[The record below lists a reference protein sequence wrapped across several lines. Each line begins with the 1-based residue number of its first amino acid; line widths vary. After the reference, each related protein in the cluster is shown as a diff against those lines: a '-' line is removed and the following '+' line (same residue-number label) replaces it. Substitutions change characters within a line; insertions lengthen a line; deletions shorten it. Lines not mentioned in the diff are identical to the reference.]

1 MNLEEVVK
9 KAVSEGKKFRR
20 EGWVEGKLFVFHKQ
34 DSVID
39 NQELHNEEYI
49 NALGDI
55 ETEKITLSGHLDMVV
70 EDENGEIAVLVG
82 WHPEGKDV
90 YADDYV
96 IVD

>member
-1 MNLEEVVK
+1 
-9 KAVSEGKKFRR
+9 
-20 EGWVEGKLFVFHKQ
+20 
-34 DSVID
+34 
-39 NQELHNEEYI
+39 
-49 NALGDI
+49 
-55 ETEKITLSGHLDMVV
+55 MVV